1 MKSESESKSESEKI
15 CDTPIY
21 LMLPKWTEGDVKS
34 DSSTIP
40 LEKMGEP
47 IHGVP
52 GEGITKVQKY
62 TS

>member
-1 MKSESESKSESEKI
+1 MKSESESESESEKI

-34 DSSTIP
+34 DSSTI